1 MRNELGPIIW
11 VHNNWF
17 KASLSKNTELVRRV
31 LWTTSLCLTRQDK
44 HSPSHRW
51 LGALPPPAAQ
61 HAALRSSRRRLHRP
75 NPLERYEHTADRRR
89 RSPRVQRAAG
99 GSTRRCLHQLR
110 LFPPADRRQPA
121 TTPPAAAARPTLRR
135 RSRRPRSHC
144 HRVAPL
150 AALHVV
156 ADHLP
161 LEHRRD
167 HPFFR
172 HAGCRCRPRFA
183 AGTAA
188 PRPRSCRR
196 NRSYS
201 HFAHPTQPILVSSA
215 RPPPKTDLGVLKHHQ
230 HHLTAAKIKQ
240 RRRYEGRAGAKVD
253 AGTTPR
259 RCTELSSPPSPSG

>member
-1 MRNELGPIIW
+1 MP
-11 VHNNWF
+11 
-17 KASLSKNTELVRRV
+17 SP
-31 LWTTSLCLTRQDK
+31 TS
-44 HSPSHRW
+44 
-51 LGALPPPAAQ
+51 AF
-61 HAALRSSRRRLHRP
+61 
-75 NPLERYEHTADRRR
+75 
-89 RSPRVQRAAG
+89 
-99 GSTRRCLHQLR
+99 STRRPEATRYHTAGR
-110 LFPPADRRQPA
+110 RRAADTTSPL
-121 TTPPAAAARPTLRR
+121 TPPSLALPLR
-135 RSRRPRSHC
+135 C
-144 HRVAPL
+144 VAPL
-150 AALHVV
+150 AALYVV

-167 HPFFR
+167 HPFR

-215 RPPPKTDLGVLKHHQ
+215 RPPPKTDLGVLKHH
-230 HHLTAAKIKQ
+230 HLTAAKIKQ